1 MYSRDHRSTVKKL
14 SSSKIKNCTAKKKS
28 YYEKSAKLNNAFSD
42 TIKIM
47 NYIKTNAFH
56 LRVFSLCDN
65 MEAYHQ
71 DTPRVDG
78 PLFLLKICF
87 LCLSPA
93 LKHSPDAPSLL
104 PGLIWEPAAEKGE
117 DSD

>member
-65 MEAYHQ
+65 MEADHKQLRWYTRYTGYLGEKFCRECLHIEETQ
-71 DTPRVDG
+71 E
-78 PLFLLKICF
+78 LLIEK
-87 LCLSPA
+87 
-93 LKHSPDAPSLL
+93 KHVWAQFCKDMY
-104 PGLIWEPAAEKGE
+104 
-117 DSD
+117 